1 MLIVA
6 LILIRYWDQGRH
18 GELGNIV
25 HTVGS
30 NFLFQSEKDEAG
42 GSLANVTSTASP
54 SPSVNKSSVNGNG
67 VHIAGNG
74 QPESGDRCAGCSGL
88 LRDGQA
94 LVALDK
100 QYHIWCFKCTACQV
114 SSDWSWS
121 ILSSHWS
128 ILRSCSTESTWGTR
142 GGLTARGATTRSSES
157 AVLTVIG
164 Q

>member
-1 MLIVA
+1 ML
-6 LILIRYWDQGRH
+6 Y
-18 GELGNIV
+18 
-25 HTVGS
+25 T
-30 NFLFQSEKDEAG
+30 FLFQSDKEEVG

-100 QYHIWCFKCTACQV
+100 QYHIWCFKCTTCSVLLHGEYMGHEGKPYCEKAC
-114 SSDWSWS
+114 
-121 ILSSHWS
+121 
-128 ILRSCSTESTWGTR
+128 
-142 GGLTARGATTRSSES
+142 
-157 AVLTVIG
+157 
-164 Q
+164 

>member
-1 MLIVA
+1 M
-6 LILIRYWDQGRH
+6 
-18 GELGNIV
+18 GNI

-54 SPSVNKSSVNGNG
+54 SPSMNKSSVNGNG

-114 SSDWSWS
+114 SCDWLLPE
-121 ILSSHWS
+121 LSLVNTQLSLVNSQVLLHGEYMGHEGRPYCERCYHEKFGVRCTYCH
-128 ILRSCSTESTWGTR
+128 RSVR
-142 GGLTARGATTRSSES
+142 K
-157 AVLTVIG
+157 
-164 Q
+164 

>member
-1 MLIVA
+1 MTWGIT
-6 LILIRYWDQGRH
+6 
-18 GELGNIV
+18 
-25 HTVGS
+25 HTIAS
-30 NFLFQSEKDEAG
+30 NFSFQSEKDEAGGPG

-114 SSDWSWS
+114 NSHWLVPVIQCSD
-121 ILSSHWS
+121 WS
-128 ILRSCSTESTWGTR
+128 ILRSCFTESTWGTR
-142 GGLTARGATTRSSES
+142 VDLTARGATTRNSES